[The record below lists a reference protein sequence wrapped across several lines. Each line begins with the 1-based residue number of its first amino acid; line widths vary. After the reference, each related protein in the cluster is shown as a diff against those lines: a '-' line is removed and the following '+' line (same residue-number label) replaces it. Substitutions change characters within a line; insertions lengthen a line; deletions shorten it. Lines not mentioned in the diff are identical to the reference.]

1 MMLQPRW
8 RSRRF
13 RGVYV
18 AQKVKPKRQIL
29 ANEKKILRYLI
40 AFPLIA
46 LAIKFIVMFNIP
58 SGGWLGADGENYTSG
73 VNGLLR
79 EGFYSK
85 EPKLSYWP
93 AGYPLLLWPLA
104 KISISNFYYLV
115 SIIQTIFF
123 AYGTYYF
130 TSQVNKS
137 AFKKFTLLASFLISF
152 NPTLSLSTL
161 VVGYEA
167 PIAACFMMISGLLI
181 KNFAKD
187 IDRKF
192 WLAVAAIAGWFS
204 LAIFMQPRFLLVGLL
219 FFAYWGIKLGS
230 KKYGAALLV
239 LIALIMA
246 IAPAIMIVRNIEVI
260 NQATIS
266 TNLGVTMAIG
276 AGDQTKGGY
285 DRTGPEVPCKP
296 KLPETVVTDS
306 NKVKCVIQWY
316 LQNPVKTVNLAFN
329 KTQFFWS
336 PWSGPLVNG
345 TMARNPWLK
354 ISPTES
360 IGKTQDGAK
369 IITGFFGKI
378 ISYGWIVGQM
388 FFLFLGFKELRK
400 FGQSEKIFANLLLL
414 PIVISWLIS
423 IGTIGD
429 HRFRIPTMALSL
441 FLQTAGFLAL
451 KAKIV
456 RAL

>member
-1 MMLQPRW
+1 MSQPRW
-8 RSRRF
+8 LSKKL
-13 RGVYV
+13 RGAYV
-18 AQKVKPKRQIL
+18 AQRAKPKKQIL

-58 SGGWLGADGENYTSG
+58 SGGWLGADGENYTAG
-73 VNGLLR
+73 VDGLLR

-93 AGYPLLLWPLA
+93 AGYPLLLWPIA
-104 KISISNFYYLV
+104 KISAANFYYLV
-115 SIIQTIFF
+115 SIIQTVFF
-123 AYGTYYF
+123 AYATYYF
-130 TSQVNKS
+130 TSQVSRS
-137 AFKKFTLLASFLISF
+137 AFKKITLFASFLVSF

-161 VVGYEA
+161 AVGYEA

-187 IDRKF
+187 TDRKF
-192 WLAVAAIAGWFS
+192 WFNIAAIAGWFA

-219 FFAYWGIKLGS
+219 FFLYWAFKLGS
-230 KKYGAALLV
+230 SKYAV
-239 LIALIMA
+239 LIIILSTSVMA

-260 NQATIS
+260 DQATIS

-276 AGDQTKGGY
+276 AGDETEGGY
-285 DRTGPEVPCKP
+285 KRTGPEVPCEP
-296 KLPETVVTDS
+296 PTPQTSVTD
-306 NKVKCVIQWY
+306 NDRVKCVIKWY
-316 LQNPVKTVNLAFN
+316 LENPVKTVSLAFN

-336 PWSGPLVNG
+336 PWSGPLGNG

-354 ISPTES
+354 ISPTQS
-360 IGKTQDGAK
+360 IVKTQEGVDFV
-369 IITGFFGKI
+369 TGFFGKA
-378 ISYGWIVGQM
+378 ISYGWIVGQI
-388 FFLFLGFKELRK
+388 FFLFWGYRELRK
-400 FGQSEKIFANLLLL
+400 LGQSEKVFANLILL

-441 FLQTAGFLAL
+441 FLQAAGFLAL
-451 KAKIV
+451 KARIV
-456 RAL
+456 KAL